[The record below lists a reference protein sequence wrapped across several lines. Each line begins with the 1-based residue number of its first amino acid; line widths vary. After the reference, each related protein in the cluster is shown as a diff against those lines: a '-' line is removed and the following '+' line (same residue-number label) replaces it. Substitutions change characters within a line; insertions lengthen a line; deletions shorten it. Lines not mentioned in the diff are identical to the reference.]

1 LTEEEIIVVCYVA
14 RELLDKLV
22 RMMSW
27 GKVTLGPN
35 PKNSRTLS
43 NKMDMDI
50 LPFGS
55 GSFGL
60 GPNPKNSRTLS
71 NKMDMDIL
79 PFGSGSFGLGG

>member
-1 LTEEEIIVVCYVA
+1 MEEEITVARYIA
-14 RELLDKLV
+14 RELLDGLV
-22 RMMSW
+22 KMMSW

-60 GPNPKNSRTLS
+60 GE
-71 NKMDMDIL
+71 
-79 PFGSGSFGLGG
+79 